1 VVMDVVQGVHDHHEP
16 LARITGPRPA
26 KRRADVGHARAT
38 AKEPADTIGMD
49 IIEAHG
55 RSTQTWD
62 GTRRVP
68 TATLSPAASV

>member
-1 VVMDVVQGVHDHHEP
+1 
-16 LARITGPRPA
+16 
-26 KRRADVGHARAT
+26 
-38 AKEPADTIGMD
+38 MD